1 MAIDGHFGLCRKK
14 SAGKSVRPPLHVG
27 VYFEPQE
34 KIDEFV
40 STYTVGKATAT
51 KVLSLCNMHKI
62 VQLYMTFLSCMQECN
77 EFLAGN
83 LLRSKTRYKALDETG
98 VIGLVCRHEFPY

>member
-27 VYFEPQE
+27 VYSVEPQE

-40 STYTVGKATAT
+40 STYTVGKATAV
-51 KVLSLCNMHKI
+51 KVLPLCNIHKI
-62 VQLYMTFLSCMQECN
+62 VQLYMTFLSCRSAMN
-77 EFLAGN
+77 FLQ
-83 LLRSKTRYKALDETG
+83 
-98 VIGLVCRHEFPY
+98 VIC